1 LGTTADEGSRSINKK
16 LRKTVTYPEAGFYA
30 GADRFLIRILQST
43 VYMTCRGWRT
53 PYPQKRQQTLGAT
66 LQVLWKTAE
75 NRENSGFAE
84 ELVRENEELN
94 IIRSIH

>member
-1 LGTTADEGSRSINKK
+1 
-16 LRKTVTYPEAGFYA
+16 VTYPEAGFYA
-30 GADRFLIRILQST
+30 ATDRFLIKSLQST

-75 NRENSGFAE
+75 NRENSGLAE

>member
-1 LGTTADEGSRSINKK
+1 M
-16 LRKTVTYPEAGFYA
+16 TYSEAGFYA
-30 GADRFLIRILQST
+30 GADRFLFRSLQGT